1 MEIKGPPV
9 DLKGGKAVPVPTYPL
24 DRHVYNACTGI
35 NVYVHFGDIAYS
47 NGPNNYKDTKP

>member
-35 NVYVHFGDIAYS
+35 TVRVNVQFVHFGGMAL
-47 NGPNNYKDTKP
+47 PQ